1 MTPAPATPVPPLPS
15 WRWPIALG
23 ALSTLV
29 LHLPVLWENL
39 LWVAL
44 CASFG
49 VTGMF
54 CGVLPAWIALR
65 RDPQPT
71 LGSGFAVS
79 FIATGIGA
87 VSLAVTTLLRGFSI
101 PAEQEEAWRAEF
113 LAREMK
119 PEAIAEFFAQLRG
132 GQGDSW
138 TVLAAAFLAFGGG
151 LAGATVA
158 AIRAR
163 RTARKG

>member
-1 MTPAPATPVPPLPS
+1 MKPVSAVPAPPLPS
-15 WRWPIALG
+15 WHWPIAFG
-23 ALSTLV
+23 AAGTVV
-29 LHLPVLWENL
+29 LHMPVLWENL

-54 CGVLPAWIALR
+54 CGVLPAWLALR

-79 FIATGIGA
+79 FIAVGLGA
-87 VSLAVTTLLRGFSI
+87 ISLAITTLWRGFAL
-101 PAEQEEAWRAEF
+101 PEEQAAQWRQEF
-113 LAREMK
+113 LARDMK

-151 LAGATVA
+151 VAGATVA
-158 AIRAR
+158 ALRAR
-163 RTARKG
+163 RIARKP